1 MSKVN
6 ATPESNAINIIGS
19 GTSITGDINSDGDIR
34 IDGTLNGNLTIA
46 GKVVI
51 GQSGTINGEI
61 QCKNS
66 DVSGTIK
73 GKIKVN
79 ELLSLK
85 STAII
90 HGDIIT
96 SKLAIEPNAVF
107 TGTCNMDGNTPVQQH
122 VRQESE
128 EETEG

>member
-19 GTSITGDINSDGDIR
+19 GTSITGDINSDGDVR

-51 GQSGTINGEI
+51 GQTGTINGEI

-66 DVSGTIK
+66 DVSGSIK
-73 GKIKVN
+73 GKIKVS

-85 STAII
+85 STAKIY
-90 HGDIIT
+90 GDIIT
-96 SKLAIEPNAVF
+96 SKLAIEPNAIF
-107 TGTCNMDGNTPVQQH
+107 TGTCNMDGNTPVQH
-122 VRQESE
+122 VRKEPKQ
-128 EETEG
+128 ETED